1 MILKYKLNKNIISRN
16 AVLLNQQ
23 LNVLSGYILIQF
35 ENKNINAKSLIGLLS
50 ANLKENSEIIVSY
63 NGDELERLKEIFD
76 NFAVEIN
83 NT

>member
-23 LNVLSGYILIQF
+23 LNIVSGYILIQF

-50 ANLKENSEIIVSY
+50 ANLREDSEIIVSY
-63 NGDELERLKEIFD
+63 NGDEVERLKEIFD

>member
-16 AVLLNQQ
+16 AILLNQQ

-50 ANLKENSEIIVSY
+50 ANLREDSEIIVSY
-63 NGDELERLKEIFD
+63 NGDEVERLKEIFD
-76 NFAVEIN
+76 NFAVEIH
-83 NT
+83 T

>member
-50 ANLKENSEIIVSY
+50 ANLREDSEIIVSY
-63 NGDELERLKEIFD
+63 NGDEVERLKEIFD